1 MRGRALFVSV
11 VAFCLGVGLAGRAL
25 AEKVDLE
32 LVLAVDVS
40 GSMDLRELEVQRD
53 GYVAALSH
61 PEVVRAIQS
70 GYIGKV
76 ALVYVEWAGPGLQAV
91 AVPWTVVHDADS
103 ARAFAAAVAAYP
115 VTRKRGTSISGALA
129 FAAGLF
135 DDNGF
140 EGTRRVI
147 DISGDGPNNM
157 GVPVLPARDG
167 VLARGIVV
175 NGLPLLIRP
184 SLSTAY
190 GGFDLDQYYR
200 DCVIGGPGAFVMAVR
215 EMERFAEAVRRKLI
229 FEIAGLPP
237 PSPRVIPASF
247 RTIQAATD
255 CLIGEKMW
263 GRWQLDRE

>member
-1 MRGRALFVSV
+1 MLGRALFVSV
-11 VAFCLGVGLAGRAL
+11 VAFCLGVGPAGPAL

-40 GSMDLRELEVQRD
+40 GSMDPQEKEIQRD

-61 PEVVRAIQS
+61 PQVVQAIQS
-70 GYIGKV
+70 GYTGRIAV
-76 ALVYVEWAGPGLQAV
+76 VYLEWGGPSAQSV
-91 AVPWTVVHDADS
+91 VVPWTVVHDADS
-103 ARAFAAAVAAYP
+103 ARAFAAAVAAAP
-115 VTRKRGTSISGALA
+115 LSRIRGTSISGALA

-140 EGTRRVI
+140 EGMRRVI

-157 GVPVLPARDG
+157 GLPVVSVRDG
-167 VLARGIVV
+167 VIARGIVV

-184 SLSTAY
+184 SLSAAY
-190 GGFDLDQYYR
+190 GGFDLGQYYR
-200 DCVIGGPGAFVMAVR
+200 DCVIGGPGAFLMTVQ
-215 EMERFAEAVRRKLI
+215 EMGRFAEAVRRKLV
-229 FEIAGLPP
+229 FEIASVPP
-237 PSPRVIPASF
+237 PPRVVPAAF
-247 RTIQAATD
+247 RPAQARTD